1 MENKNDE
8 GGEEIIPSQNSI
20 WVRVK
25 KSDKGGIRVKSEPPI
40 ENGGSNGG
48 SIFPNH
54 LIGVKKVRFDFGI
67 GGSRNFG
74 GLSG

>member
-1 MENKNDE
+1 MTKGRRNNSKI
-8 GGEEIIPSQNSI
+8 GQNSI